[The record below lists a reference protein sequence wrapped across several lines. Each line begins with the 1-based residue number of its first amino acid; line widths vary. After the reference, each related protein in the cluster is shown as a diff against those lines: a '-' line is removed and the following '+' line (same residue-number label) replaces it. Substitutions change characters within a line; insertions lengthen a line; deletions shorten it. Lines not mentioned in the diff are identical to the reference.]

1 MNKKILCLNGWGQ
14 EPKTLEN
21 EFKNIFKDAE
31 FETYDYVASNNDGI
45 FPRNYEGCKEYDITI
60 AWSLGTHCAINLI
73 QKKLLKTKLL
83 ILIAP
88 IFQFVENEAN
98 KVGMPKEMFDSFFN
112 GFTKYPKATMQLL
125 IAMSASCDKNER
137 WLLSMHLLT
146 ALSARCN
153 KNANLVFN
161 KMKIQDLNVLSCY
174 ALEKQLLHLKDFS
187 CFDVNFKK
195 FPKTICFSG
204 ANDTIVPSSQTKLFA
219 ERIKDFELHIIEDCG
234 HAPHFSH
241 IEEIE
246 KVLKNFI

>member
-21 EFKNIFKDAE
+21 AFKEVFKDDDISTIDYLD
-31 FETYDYVASNNDGI
+31 TYDVVIG
-45 FPRNYEGCKEYDITI
+45 
-60 AWSLGTHCAINLI
+60 WSYGSQQAI
-73 QKKLLKTKLL
+73 KKIESGFLRTKLL

-88 IFQFVENEAN
+88 IFQFVENETN
-98 KVGMPKEMFDSFFN
+98 KVGMPKEMFDYFLV
-112 GFTKYPKATMQLL
+112 GFKNDPEATMRQL
-125 IAMSASCDKNER
+125 IKMSASCDKN
-137 WLLSMHLLT
+137 S
-146 ALSARCN
+146 
-153 KNANLVFN
+153 NLVFD

-204 ANDTIVPSSQTKLFA
+204 RKDTVVASCQTKLFA

-241 IEEIE
+241 MEEIE

>member
-1 MNKKILCLNGWGQ
+1 MKKILCLNGWGQ

-31 FETYDYVASNNDGI
+31 FETRDYVASNSDGL
-45 FPRNYEGCKEYDITI
+45 FPRDYKNCKEYDITI

-83 ILIAP
+83 VLIAP
-88 IFQFVENEAN
+88 IFQFVGNETN
-98 KVGMPKEMFDSFFN
+98 KVGIPKEMFYSFFN
-112 GFTKYPKATMQLL
+112 GFIKYPEATMRHLV
-125 IAMSASCDKNER
+125 AMSASGDE
-137 WLLSMHLLT
+137 
-146 ALSARCN
+146 
-153 KNANLVFN
+153 NADLVFD
-161 KMKIQDLNVLSCY
+161 KMKIQDLNVLSNY
-174 ALEKQLLHLKDFS
+174 ALEQQLLHLRDFS
-187 CFDVNFKK
+187 CFDINFKK

-204 ANDTIVPSSQTKLFA
+204 ANDAVVASSQTKLFA
-219 ERIKDFELHIIEDCG
+219 ERIKDFELHIIENCG

>member
-1 MNKKILCLNGWGQ
+1 MKKILCLNGWGQ

-88 IFQFVENEAN
+88 IFQFVENEKN
-98 KVGMPKEMFDSFFN
+98 KVGMPKEMFDYFLV
-112 GFTKYPKATMQLL
+112 GFKNDPEATIRQL
-125 IAMSASCDKNER
+125 IKMSASCDKN
-137 WLLSMHLLT
+137 
-146 ALSARCN
+146 AD
-153 KNANLVFN
+153 LVFD

-174 ALEKQLLHLKDFS
+174 ALEQQLLHLKNFS

-204 ANDTIVPSSQTKLFA
+204 VNDTVVASSQTKLFA
-219 ERIKDFELHIIEDCG
+219 ERIKDFELHIIENCG

-241 IEEIE
+241 MEEIE

>member
-1 MNKKILCLNGWGQ
+1 MKKILCLNGWGQ

-88 IFQFVENEAN
+88 IFQFVENETN
-98 KVGMPKEMFDSFFN
+98 KIGMPKEMFYSFFN
-112 GFTKYPKATMQLL
+112 GFIKYPEATMRHLV
-125 IAMSASCDKNER
+125 AMSASGDE
-137 WLLSMHLLT
+137 
-146 ALSARCN
+146 
-153 KNANLVFN
+153 NADLVFD

-174 ALEKQLLHLKDFS
+174 ALEQQLLHLRDFS
-187 CFDVNFKK
+187 CFDINFKK

-204 ANDTIVPSSQTKLFA
+204 VNDAVVASSQTKLFA
-219 ERIKDFELHIIEDCG
+219 ERIKDFELHIIENCG

-241 IEEIE
+241 MEEIE
-246 KVLKNFI
+246 KVLKKI

>member
-1 MNKKILCLNGWGQ
+1 MKKILCLNGWGQ

-31 FETYDYVASNNDGI
+31 FETYDYVISSNFGDGI
-45 FPRNYEGCKEYDITI
+45 TPRNYKSCKEYDITI

-73 QKKLLKTKLL
+73 KKKLLKTKLL

-88 IFQFVENEAN
+88 IFQFVENETN
-98 KVGMPKEMFDSFFN
+98 KFGMPKEMFYSFFN
-112 GFTKYPKATMQLL
+112 GFIKYPEATMRNLV
-125 IAMSASCDKNER
+125 AMSASGDE
-137 WLLSMHLLT
+137 
-146 ALSARCN
+146 
-153 KNANLVFN
+153 NADLVFD

-174 ALEKQLLHLKDFS
+174 ALEQKLLHLRDFS

-204 ANDTIVPSSQTKLFA
+204 ANDEVVASSQAKLFA
-219 ERIKDFELHIIEDCG
+219 ERIKDFELHIIENCG

-241 IEEIE
+241 MEEIE
-246 KVLKNFI
+246 KVLKNVI

>member
-1 MNKKILCLNGWGQ
+1 MKKILCLNGWGQ

-60 AWSLGTHCAINLI
+60 AWSLGTQCAINLI

-88 IFQFVENEAN
+88 IFQFVENETN
-98 KVGMPKEMFDSFFN
+98 KVGMPKEMFDYFLV
-112 GFTKYPKATMQLL
+112 GFKNDPEATIRQL
-125 IAMSASCDKNER
+125 IKMSASCDKN
-137 WLLSMHLLT
+137 
-146 ALSARCN
+146 AD
-153 KNANLVFN
+153 LVFD

-174 ALEKQLLHLKDFS
+174 ALEQQLLHLKNFS

-204 ANDTIVPSSQTKLFA
+204 RKDTVVASCQTKLFA
-219 ERIKDFELHIIEDCG
+219 ERIKDFELHIIENCG

-241 IEEIE
+241 MEEIE

>member
-1 MNKKILCLNGWGQ
+1 MKKILCLNGWGQ

-60 AWSLGTHCAINLI
+60 AWSLGSHCAINLI

-98 KVGMPKEMFDSFFN
+98 KVGITKNMFDGFLAGFN
-112 GFTKYPKATMQLL
+112 NNPEAIMQALVQ
-125 IAMSASCDKNER
+125 MSASGDE
-137 WLLSMHLLT
+137 
-146 ALSARCN
+146 
-153 KNANLVFN
+153 NANLVLE

-174 ALEKQLLHLKDFS
+174 ALEQQLLVLKEFS
-187 CFDVNFKK
+187 CFDINFKK

-204 ANDTIVPSSQTKLFA
+204 ANDRVVYSSQTKLFA
-219 ERIKDFELHIIEDCG
+219 ERIKDFELNIIENCG

-241 IEEIE
+241 IEEIKE
-246 KVLKNFI
+246 RLKNI

>member
-21 EFKNIFKDAE
+21 AFKEVFKDAD
-31 FETYDYVASNNDGI
+31 FETYDYVISSNFGDGI
-45 FPRNYEGCKEYDITI
+45 TPRNYEGCKEYNITI

-88 IFQFVENEAN
+88 IFQFVENETN
-98 KVGMPKEMFDSFFN
+98 KVGITKNMFDGFLAGFN
-112 GFTKYPKATMQLL
+112 NNPEATMQALVQ
-125 IAMSASCDKNER
+125 MSAIGDE
-137 WLLSMHLLT
+137 
-146 ALSARCN
+146 
-153 KNANLVFN
+153 NANLVLK
-161 KMKIQDLNVLSCY
+161 KMKTQDLNVLSNY
-174 ALEKQLLHLKDFS
+174 ALEQQLLHLKDFS

-204 ANDTIVPSSQTKLFA
+204 VNDTVVASCQTKLFA
-219 ERIKDFELHIIEDCG
+219 ERIKDFELHIIENCG

-241 IEEIE
+241 MEEIE
-246 KVLKNFI
+246 KVLI

>member
-1 MNKKILCLNGWGQ
+1 MKKILCLNGWGQ

-88 IFQFVENEAN
+88 IFQFVENETN
-98 KVGMPKEMFDSFFN
+98 KIGMPKEMFYSFFN
-112 GFTKYPKATMQLL
+112 GFIKYPEATMRHLV
-125 IAMSASCDKNER
+125 AMSASGDE
-137 WLLSMHLLT
+137 
-146 ALSARCN
+146 
-153 KNANLVFN
+153 NADLVFD

-187 CFDVNFKK
+187 CFNVNFKK

-204 ANDTIVPSSQTKLFA
+204 ANDEVVNTSQAKLFA
-219 ERIKDFELHIIEDCG
+219 ERIKDFELHIIENCG

-241 IEEIE
+241 MEEIE

>member
-1 MNKKILCLNGWGQ
+1 MKKILCLNGWGQ

-31 FETYDYVASNNDGI
+31 FETRDYVISSNFGDGI
-45 FPRNYEGCKEYDITI
+45 TPRDYKGCKEYDITI
-60 AWSLGTHCAINLI
+60 AWSLGAHCAINLI

-88 IFQFVENEAN
+88 IFQFVENETN
-98 KVGMPKEMFDSFFN
+98 KVGMPKEMFDYFLV
-112 GFTKYPKATMQLL
+112 GFKNSPEGTMRQL
-125 IAMSASCDKNER
+125 IKMSASCDKN
-137 WLLSMHLLT
+137 
-146 ALSARCN
+146 AD
-153 KNANLVFN
+153 LVFD

-187 CFDVNFKK
+187 CFNINFKN

-204 ANDTIVPSSQTKLFA
+204 ANDAVVPSSQTKLFA
-219 ERIKDFELHIIEDCG
+219 ERIKNFELHIIENCG

-241 IEEIE
+241 MEEIE
-246 KVLKNFI
+246 KILKNFI

>member
-1 MNKKILCLNGWGQ
+1 MKKILCLNGWGQ

-60 AWSLGTHCAINLI
+60 AWSLGTQCAINLI

-88 IFQFVENEAN
+88 IFQFVENEKN
-98 KVGMPKEMFDSFFN
+98 KVGIPKEMFDYFLV
-112 GFTKYPKATMQLL
+112 GFKNDPEATIRQL
-125 IAMSASCDKNER
+125 IKMSASCDKN
-137 WLLSMHLLT
+137 
-146 ALSARCN
+146 AD
-153 KNANLVFN
+153 LVFD

-174 ALEKQLLHLKDFS
+174 ALEQQLLHLKNFS

-204 ANDTIVPSSQTKLFA
+204 VNDTVVASSQTKLFA
-219 ERIKDFELHIIEDCG
+219 ERIENFELHIIENCG

-241 IEEIE
+241 MEEIE
-246 KVLKNFI
+246 KVLKKI

>member
-21 EFKNIFKDAE
+21 AFKEIFKDAE
-31 FETYDYVASNNDGI
+31 FETHDYVISSNFGDGI
-45 FPRNYEGCKEYDITI
+45 TPRNYKGCKEYDITI

-88 IFQFVENEAN
+88 IFQFVENDIN
-98 KVGMPKEMFDSFFN
+98 KIGMPEKIFN
-112 GFTKYPKATMQLL
+112 GFLNGFKDNPEGIMQQL
-125 IAMSASCDKNER
+125 IQMSASGDE
-137 WLLSMHLLT
+137 
-146 ALSARCN
+146 
-153 KNANLVFN
+153 NADLVFD

-174 ALEKQLLHLKDFS
+174 ALKQQLLHLRDFS

-204 ANDTIVPSSQTKLFA
+204 ANDAVVASSQTKLFA
-219 ERIKDFELHIIEDCG
+219 ERIKDFELHIIENCG

-241 IEEIE
+241 TEEIE

>member
-21 EFKNIFKDAE
+21 AFKEIFKDAD
-31 FETYDYVASNNDGI
+31 FETHDYVTNNDSDGL
-45 FPRNYEGCKEYDITI
+45 FPKDYKGCKEYDITI

-88 IFQFVENEAN
+88 IFQFVENETN
-98 KVGMPKEMFDSFFN
+98 KVGMPEKIFN
-112 GFTKYPKATMQLL
+112 GFLNGFKDSPEGKMRHL
-125 IAMSASCDKNER
+125 IDMSASCDE
-137 WLLSMHLLT
+137 
-146 ALSARCN
+146 
-153 KNANLVFN
+153 NANLVWE
-161 KMKIQDLNVLSCY
+161 KMKIRNLNVLSNY
-174 ALEKQLLHLKDFS
+174 ALERQLLHLRDFS

-204 ANDTIVPSSQTKLFA
+204 ANDAVVPSSQTKLFA
-219 ERIKDFELHIIEDCG
+219 ERIKDFELHIIENCG
-234 HAPHFSH
+234 HAPHFSNMQ
-241 IEEIE
+241 EIE

>member
-1 MNKKILCLNGWGQ
+1 MKKILCLNGWGQ
-14 EPKTLEN
+14 EPKTLES

-88 IFQFVENEAN
+88 IFQFVENETN
-98 KVGMPKEMFDSFFN
+98 KVGMPKEMFDYFLV
-112 GFTKYPKATMQLL
+112 GFKNDPEATIRQL
-125 IAMSASCDKNER
+125 IKMSASCDKN
-137 WLLSMHLLT
+137 
-146 ALSARCN
+146 
-153 KNANLVFN
+153 ANLVLE
-161 KMKIQDLNVLSCY
+161 KMKIRNLNVLSCY

-204 ANDTIVPSSQTKLFA
+204 VNDTVVASSQTKLFA
-219 ERIKDFELHIIEDCG
+219 ERIKDFELHIIENCG

-241 IEEIE
+241 MEEIE
-246 KVLKNFI
+246 KVLKKI

>member
-1 MNKKILCLNGWGQ
+1 MKKILCLNGWGQ

-45 FPRNYEGCKEYDITI
+45 TPRNYEGCKEYDITI
-60 AWSLGTHCAINLI
+60 AWSLGTQCAINLI

-88 IFQFVENEAN
+88 IFQFVENETN
-98 KVGMPKEMFDSFFN
+98 KVGMPKEMFDYFLV
-112 GFTKYPKATMQLL
+112 GFKNSPEGIMRQL
-125 IAMSASCDKNER
+125 IKMSANCD
-137 WLLSMHLLT
+137 
-146 ALSARCN
+146 
-153 KNANLVFN
+153 KNANLVFD
-161 KMKIQDLNVLSCY
+161 KIKIQDLNVLSCY

-204 ANDTIVPSSQTKLFA
+204 ANDAVVASSQAKLFA
-219 ERIKDFELHIIEDCG
+219 ERIKDFELHIFNNCG

-241 IEEIE
+241 MEEIE

>member
-1 MNKKILCLNGWGQ
+1 MEKILCLNGWGQ

-31 FETYDYVASNNDGI
+31 FETYDYVASNDDGI
-45 FPRNYEGCKEYDITI
+45 FPRNYESCKEYDITI

-88 IFQFVENEAN
+88 IFQFVENETN
-98 KVGMPKEMFDSFFN
+98 KVGMPKDMFD
-112 GFTKYPKATMQLL
+112 GFLAGFKEYPEPTMQAL
-125 IAMSASCDKNER
+125 IQMSSSGDE
-137 WLLSMHLLT
+137 
-146 ALSARCN
+146 
-153 KNANLVFN
+153 NANLVLE

-174 ALEKQLLHLKDFS
+174 ALEQQLLHLKDFS
-187 CFDVNFKK
+187 CFDINFKK

-204 ANDTIVPSSQTKLFA
+204 ANDAIVASSQTKLFA
-219 ERIKDFELHIIEDCG
+219 ERIKDFELHIIENCG

-241 IEEIE
+241 ME
-246 KVLKNFI
+246 KIKDRLKNVI

>member
-1 MNKKILCLNGWGQ
+1 MKKILCLNGWGQ

-31 FETYDYVASNNDGI
+31 FETYDYYVASNNDGI

-88 IFQFVENEAN
+88 IFQFVENETN
-98 KVGMPKEMFDSFFN
+98 KVGMPKEMFYSFFN
-112 GFTKYPKATMQLL
+112 GFIKYPEATMQQLVQ
-125 IAMSASCDKNER
+125 MSASGDKNV
-137 WLLSMHLLT
+137 
-146 ALSARCN
+146 
-153 KNANLVFN
+153 NLVFD
-161 KMKIQDLNVLSCY
+161 KMKIQDLNVLSNY
-174 ALEKQLLHLKDFS
+174 ALEQQLLHLRDFS
-187 CFDVNFKK
+187 CFDVNFKN

-204 ANDTIVPSSQTKLFA
+204 ANDAVVAGSQVKLFA
-219 ERIKDFELHIIEDCG
+219 ERIKNFELHIIENCG

-241 IEEIE
+241 MEEIKE
-246 KVLKNFI
+246 ILKKNVL